1 MTCRDYNRPARGDF
15 GYVSYTGDGSTAT
28 FTIGFDYPF
37 KSIATAGASTPY
49 VKVYVGDEEAEYVLA
64 SSNSVT
70 ITPTPSNASVIEII
84 RDSKLDDT
92 LVDWNNGSALT
103 ASNLQL
109 ENDQHQFLLQ
119 ELWMHLKALGCR
131 LDEFAAEGGTASEY
145 TATGDGSTTIYS
157 LSPES
162 GLSDPRVLV
171 FINGIRQATNTYA
184 VADNAGV
191 SRVTFDEAP
200 PSGAKLSFV
209 VFKGLLIDYTL
220 ADGSVSTSKLA
231 DGAVTFVKTN
241 FNATGSN
248 NQALMKRS
256 GSWTASNID
265 YTDVAN
271 FNTGVRL
278 NTLSQ
283 MAAPTG
289 SVSMN
294 SQKITNL
301 ATPTS
306 GNDAVN
312 KTYADALVSGIV
324 TFAKGSSALDGAN
337 PSRTTVALGWQP
349 SVVFLYWDTVVRTS
363 NSTQYDICCQT
374 FGKGTGTEQRRT
386 VSVKLT
392 DGADETIAHS
402 LQFTATG
409 FTYTLDSW
417 IATGNIYYVAIR

>member
-15 GYVSYTGDGSTAT
+15 GYISYTGDGSTST

-37 KSIATAGASTPY
+37 KSIVSAGDSTPY
-49 VKVYVGDEEAEYVLA
+49 VKVYVGDQEATYVLA

-70 ITPTPSNASVIEII
+70 ISPTPDVGSVIEII
-84 RDSKLDDT
+84 RDSDLSDT
-92 LVDWNNGSALT
+92 LVDWSNGSALT
-103 ASNLQL
+103 AENLQL

-131 LDEFAAEGGTASEY
+131 IDEALAEGGTATEY

-171 FINGIRQATNTYA
+171 FINGIRQATNTYS

-200 PSGAKLSFV
+200 PNGSKLSFV
-209 VFKGLLIDYTL
+209 VFKGVLIDYTI
-220 ADGSVSTSKLA
+220 ADGSITTAKLA
-231 DGAVTFVKTN
+231 DGCVSAVKLGM
-241 FNATGSN
+241 NATGSN
-248 NQALMKRS
+248 NQAWMRRS
-256 GSWTASNID
+256 GVWTNSTIE
-265 YTDVAN
+265 YTDVN
-271 FNTGVRL
+271 NLNTGVRANRL
-278 NTLSQ
+278 DQ
-283 MAAPTG
+283 MAAPTT
-289 SVSMN
+289 SVSLN

-312 KTYADALVSGIV
+312 KTYADGLVADVPSFNV
-324 TFAKGSSALDGAN
+324 GSATLDGGN
-337 PSRTTVALGWQP
+337 PSRVTVALGYQP
-349 SVVFLYWDTVVRTS
+349 SVVWINFDTIVRSS
-363 NSTQYDICCQT
+363 NSTQYDINTQM
-374 FGKGTGTEQRRT
+374 FNKGTGTEQRRC
-386 VSVKLT
+386 VSMKLT
-392 DGADETIAHS
+392 DGSDETITHS

-417 IATGNIYYVAIR
+417 IATGNIRYTAMV